1 MSAAI
6 SGGGGGASC
15 SRMSLR
21 SCGLL
26 ATIESHAPPH
36 PDPLPNGERE
46 RAEFAAS
53 WCLNRTRRDDLN
65 EAEPLAPPL
74 PGGERSARL
83 ARRVRG
89 SRAIESHAPP
99 HPEQPGTWVTVL
111 TGDMGNTFPVL
122 FRSVAVVPVDPVGNA
137 QRCPQ
142 VHRRHDVWVCAGGP
156 RNGR

>member
-1 MSAAI
+1 MWGWAAYIVRSATGPAV
-6 SGGGGGASC
+6 GM
-15 SRMSLR
+15 R
-21 SCGLL
+21 
-26 ATIESHAPPH
+26 ESM
-36 PDPLPNGERE
+36 
-46 RAEFAAS
+46 
-53 WCLNRTRRDDLN
+53 
-65 EAEPLAPPL
+65 PLAPPL
-74 PGGERSARL
+74 PGGERSDREAI
-83 ARRVRG
+83 RVRG
-89 SRAIESHAPP
+89 IGLIEIYSPP